1 MGVFSF
7 FKKSKVELTDE
18 QKKWNKMWDLWV
30 EGRTDSPYSEL
41 MTYQSEINNGGH
53 DQYFFNIEN
62 SGNLQKEMAVL
73 KTVLPAELRD
83 NLQNAYDAYLKLTN
97 EESDE
102 QAGTILS
109 QYDDEFYKVEEDINR
124 ILREYASQIEL

>member
-7 FKKSKVELTDE
+7 FKKSKVKLTDE

-30 EGRTDSPYSEL
+30 EDRTDSPYSEL

-73 KTVLPAELRD
+73 KTVLPAKLRD

-109 QYDDEFYKVEEDINR
+109 QYDDEFYKDEEDINR
-124 ILREYASQIEL
+124 ILREYASQLEL